1 MSFVQTSQQIRIFL
15 DQNHVTMNV
24 CCECYLNCRT
34 NRRRWT
40 ENLWQL
46 TSLRCF
52 LLAWRPLINLCNTWS
67 NILFFKHGTFYSSSK
82 SMPLLLRDW
91 AIFCFLFNKSFSP
104 RGKIIMKRKYEN
116 GWIVL
121 EVCSLPS
128 RSNALSLQNN
138 PPVVLSYG
146 FEILH
151 DIINLGFTCKLTS
164 RAQNLVGISYDDP

>member
-1 MSFVQTSQQIRIFL
+1 MIEIC
-15 DQNHVTMNV
+15 QNAARVICSNITTDTDFPWSKPCNYECV

-82 SMPLLLRDW
+82 SMPLLLGDW

-104 RGKIIMKRKYEN
+104 RGKIITKRKYEN
-116 GWIVL
+116 GWIV
-121 EVCSLPS
+121 
-128 RSNALSLQNN
+128 
-138 PPVVLSYG
+138 
-146 FEILH
+146 
-151 DIINLGFTCKLTS
+151 CKYARWYSPEATH
-164 RAQNLVGISYDDP
+164 